1 MEYIEMTTFSQ
12 FNYPRSITKVDVTEG
27 YTDQSTGD
35 WIPESTSETSI
46 EAHIS
51 DISWKERQYLDD
63 SVIEKGTRK
72 LSCSSDIALAVG
84 DRIKITEE
92 DSTVT
97 EWIVNQRLSETNLL
111 NSYLSESRETFLLT
125 RK

>member
-1 MEYIEMTTFSQ
+1 MFSS
-12 FNYPRSITKVDVTEG
+12 FNYPRPILKVDVTEG